1 MPQPDPPRRGRT
13 TALLLALLLASWA
26 LVVGAALWPLA
37 AAGQAARAA
46 VPATNPGSWK
56 PLARDGVHD
65 PKGPA
70 IGQLQE
76 PAEALATLPPDGA
89 GNGVH
94 WVRAIDSGAIA
105 PRSQILPGTVVRTL
119 DQDIIV
125 AKFGS
130 MPAVKFPHRQH
141 TLWLDCSNCHEKL
154 FKSQAGANTFS
165 MAAILNGEQCGLCH
179 GAVAFPLTECNRCH
193 SVPNASLQRRRP
205 P

>member
-1 MPQPDPPRRGRT
+1 MPMPAPPERGRT
-13 TALLLALLLASWA
+13 PALPLALLLAGWA
-26 LVVGAALWPLA
+26 LAAGAALWPLV
-37 AAGQAARAA
+37 AAGQAARATA
-46 VPATNPGSWK
+46 PAANAGSWK

-65 PKGPA
+65 PRGPA

-76 PAEALATLPPDGA
+76 PAEALAALPPDSA
-89 GNGVH
+89 GNSVH
-94 WVRAIDSGAIA
+94 WVRAIDSGAIT
-105 PRSQILPGTVVRTL
+105 PRSQILPGTVERTL
-119 DQDIIV
+119 DQDLIV

-154 FKSQAGANTFS
+154 FRSKAGANTFS

-193 SVPNASLQRRRP
+193 SVPNASLQRRRRP
-205 P
+205 